1 MWPVPATDRG
11 EVDPSN
17 APDQKRAE
25 NLSLE
30 DSPRSRLLYL
40 VVVWSTKA
48 IKKSMK
54 ALPDAA

>member
-1 MWPVPATDRG
+1 LPRQPVPHL
-11 EVDPSN
+11 SN